1 MREGGSA
8 PSLLSLSSLCG
19 GRCQIVSCAVDS
31 TVASKLQL
39 SAATCSERINSSQL
53 WHCSRCCAS
62 AQYSAS
68 LQRAWRICRQC
79 SSRGLHSGAAS
90 PAPRT
95 AGVCWRPQACLQHAA
110 GLSSMHRC
118 TERQGSPR
126 GQPVTCGKAHAAAW
140 RGTGALRRRPT
151 RPAQP
156 RRPCRRPQ
164 RSASAPRP
172 AQGARATRP
181 APHCQLARR
190 RDSPCG
196 RPGSCAGS
204 DTRATHLRAEAGRCA
219 CLAPVRRTRRTGRE
233 S

>member
-1 MREGGSA
+1 LRGRKQKPCCSVQRQ
-8 PSLLSLSSLCG
+8 SSLCG
-19 GRCQIVSCAVDS
+19 YGVKLPSVLL
-31 TVASKLQL
+31 SKLQL
-39 SAATCSERINSSQL
+39 SATTCSERINSSQL
-53 WHCSRCCAS
+53 WHCSPRCAS
-62 AQYSAS
+62 AQHTAS

-79 SSRGLHSGAAS
+79 SSRGLLSGAAS

-95 AGVCWRPQACLQHAA
+95 AGVCWRPQACLQRPAV
-110 GLSSMHRC
+110 LSSTRRC
-118 TERQGSPR
+118 TERRGSPR
-126 GQPVTCGKAHAAAW
+126 GQPATCGTAPAAAW